1 MSGVTR
7 GISKTAKKIIILKQK
22 SLLDLK
28 AYVTPGYTWVPSKK
42 FSQIGPAVEPATA
55 NISENTG

>member
-1 MSGVTR
+1 MKCPALPVEFQ
-7 GISKTAKKIIILKQK
+7 KQQKNYNFEAKKSVRFKN
-22 SLLDLK
+22 
-28 AYVTPGYTWVPSKK
+28 VTPGYTWVPSKK